1 MSYKFIVALL
11 AVALGAFLQIA
22 VGNASGIWINFAL
35 AALIAAAFF
44 VGVVELVALILLSI
58 FVLSW
63 QPIFSFEFLV
73 FSLLPFVVFFV
84 HKRLPFEPWL
94 MSGISILVGVSVL
107 SLVFGGSLLWNEPGI
122 FLWDIAA
129 SVGFGAVVFW
139 AFRSFANRV

>member
-11 AVALGAFLQIA
+11 AVALGAFLQVV
-22 VGNASGIWINFAL
+22 VGNALGIWVNFAL
-35 AALIAAAFF
+35 AALITTSFF

-63 QPIFSFEFLV
+63 QPAPSFEILV
-73 FSLLPFVVFFV
+73 FGALPFVVFFI
-84 HKRLPFEPWL
+84 HKRFPFEPWL
-94 MSGISILVGVSVL
+94 MSGISILVGVLAL
-107 SLVFGGSLLWNEPGI
+107 SLVFGGSLLWNEPSI

-139 AFRSFANRV
+139 AFRSSANRV